1 MLSLEVNGNTVPL
14 NEDGYLANFSDWN
27 RDVANVMAE
36 NDGLQLS
43 DCHWVAINFLRDFYE
58 QYEVPPSDR
67 LMIKRVGEQIMAY
80 GCTKK
85 TLNEIFPKGG
95 CKHACRLAGL
105 PESYCHSC

>member
-27 RDVANVMAE
+27 TDVANVMAD
-36 NDGLQLS
+36 NDGLELS

-67 LMIKRVGEQIMAY
+67 LLIKRVGEQIMAY

-85 TLNEIFPKGG
+85 TLHEIFPMGG
-95 CKHACRLAGL
+95 CRHACRLAGL